1 MLKTIEISKPQT
13 TLPDPNTQDNS
24 LDSPKHPLIIE
35 DPFHYQKDCLEA
47 QPELFED
54 PQTLLLK
61 RLLEQAE
68 NLNCQTNT
76 TELKA
81 IPTGCSTEVT
91 FNQQT
96 NNLNQKKQEK
106 KKKPKN
112 KKNLFG
118 KKIKKKKKIVKK
130 KLNETQIFGVP
141 LEKVL
146 QRDSR
151 SNYSAPKLVEE
162 CILFLECEGIE
173 SEGLYRINGSVEKR
187 DELKKQYNL
196 GRCVCFESI
205 SNLDTVA
212 SLIKL
217 FLREIPD
224 HVFGPK
230 NCKIIEK
237 LSKMDDNNDRL
248 EYFSEIL
255 PQIPLPNF
263 SLLYLL
269 MPHLKRVS
277 EKSDTNKMTAY
288 NLSIVFSPT
297 LRIPGDIVAFM
308 IQNWDEIIFGIKD
321 YGP

>member
-1 MLKTIEISKPQT
+1 MSKQLEISNPQIIYT
-13 TLPDPNTQDNS
+13 KQNS
-24 LDSPKHPLIIE
+24 NSTSKYPLIIE
-35 DPFHYQKDCLEA
+35 DPIHYQKDSLEA

-61 RLLEQAE
+61 QLLEQAE
-68 NLNCQTNT
+68 NLNFQTSNSET
-76 TELKA
+76 KRNSRELSNE
-81 IPTGCSTEVT
+81 GD

-96 NNLNQKKQEK
+96 NNEKKKQEK

-118 KKIKKKKKIVKK
+118 KKIKKKKIVRK

-151 SNYSAPKLVEE
+151 SNYSAPKLIEE
-162 CILFLECEGIE
+162 CILFLEWKGIE
-173 SEGLYRINGSVEKR
+173 SEGLYRITGSIEKR

-196 GRCVCFESI
+196 GIDVSFESI
-205 SNLDTVA
+205 NSLDTVA
-212 SLIKL
+212 SLIKQ
-217 FLREIPD
+217 FLRDLPD

-230 NCKIIEK
+230 NSQIIDK
-237 LSKMDDNNDRL
+237 LSQLDNNDEQL
-248 EYFSEIL
+248 KYFSEFL

-277 EKSDTNKMTAY
+277 KKSEINKMTAW

-308 IQNWDEIIFGIKD
+308 IKNWDEIIFGIKNF
-321 YGP
+321 